1 MYRQNEES
9 CKVCIWEGREA
20 EGRQKIK
27 EMGGWKLIVS
37 TATDATKI
45 QLYVDYGYGMSVAVP

>member
-1 MYRQNEES
+1 M
-9 CKVCIWEGREA
+9 

-37 TATDATKI
+37 TAKAATKM